1 MKLWWVLKSP
11 WAIKSGKFNS
21 FYSYILS
28 YFSKSFEPAE
38 LSICI
43 SCAGRMAMLEKVFIP
58 SFRGLNDKHGVTVY
72 LACPENELDEI
83 TALCVKHEVQFN
95 IVPCPFKFSRSGYLN
110 EVLKKAKTDFIFIS
124 DVDVALPANLYQLY
138 FKHVRTKRAWYPI
151 CQMLGEDEKETR
163 SYPEGVGLV
172 GFKQSGNFSLND
184 EIKTWGNE
192 DWEFLFQL
200 YHAGIYPIRNQNGNF
215 LHYYHPPVD
224 KKNYK
229 KIW

>member
-1 MKLWWVLKSP
+1 MNLVLCQTRVAVMLYNRRALILDFEKLYNYK
-11 WAIKSGKFNS
+11 NT
-21 FYSYILS
+21 
-28 YFSKSFEPAE
+28 
-38 LSICI
+38 
-43 SCAGRMAMLEKVFIP
+43 R
-58 SFRGLNDKHGVTVY
+58 
-72 LACPENELDEI
+72 
-83 TALCVKHEVQFN
+83 
-95 IVPCPFKFSRSGYLN
+95 
-110 EVLKKAKTDFIFIS
+110 DFIFIS

-215 LHYYHPPVD
+215 LHYYHPPVA
-224 KKNYK
+224 KNNYK

>member
-1 MKLWWVLKSP
+1 MW
-11 WAIKSGKFNS
+11 
-21 FYSYILS
+21 
-28 YFSKSFEPAE
+28 
-38 LSICI
+38 
-43 SCAGRMAMLEKVFIP
+43 MLHYQ
-58 SFRGLNDKHGVTVY
+58 R
-72 LACPENELDEI
+72 
-83 TALCVKHEVQFN
+83 
-95 IVPCPFKFSRSGYLN
+95 
-110 EVLKKAKTDFIFIS
+110 IFINCILNMCAQS
-124 DVDVALPANLYQLY
+124 GLGN
-138 FKHVRTKRAWYPI
+138 PI